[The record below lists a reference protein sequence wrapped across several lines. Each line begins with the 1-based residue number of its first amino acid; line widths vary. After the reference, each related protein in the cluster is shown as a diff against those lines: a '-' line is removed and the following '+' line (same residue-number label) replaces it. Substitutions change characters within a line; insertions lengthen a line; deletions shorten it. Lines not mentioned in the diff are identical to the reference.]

1 MSVLFTVSHK
11 TPVGTLS
18 LIAREQ
24 ILLAAGFNGLD
35 PLVAGLDLADAE
47 LGFKSVRTIP
57 VISDLVADYFDGDL
71 QAFNGIK
78 VRQPGQDFSQAV
90 WKAMRKIPAG
100 KTMSYAE
107 LAQRAGSAAA
117 VRAAGSACARNLIAP
132 IVPCHRV
139 VKTGGDLGNYGY
151 GLNVKQALLKFEGA
165 L

>member
-1 MSVLFTVSHK
+1 VLFTITQK
-11 TPVGTLS
+11 TPVGSLS
-18 LIAREQ
+18 LVAREQ
-24 ILLAAGFNGLD
+24 ILLAAGFDGVD
-35 PLVAGLDLADAE
+35 PLLMRLDSEDLNIGVKA
-47 LGFKSVRTIP
+47 VREIP
-57 VISDLVADYFDGDL
+57 VISELIRDYFEGDL
-71 QAFNGIK
+71 NAINGIK
-78 VRQPGQDFSQAV
+78 VRQPGAEFSQAV

-107 LAQRAGSAAA
+107 LAKRAGSPAA

-151 GLNVKQALLKFEGA
+151 GLDVKEALLKLERA

>member
-1 MSVLFTVSHK
+1 VSVLFTVSHK

-18 LIAREQ
+18 LIGREQ